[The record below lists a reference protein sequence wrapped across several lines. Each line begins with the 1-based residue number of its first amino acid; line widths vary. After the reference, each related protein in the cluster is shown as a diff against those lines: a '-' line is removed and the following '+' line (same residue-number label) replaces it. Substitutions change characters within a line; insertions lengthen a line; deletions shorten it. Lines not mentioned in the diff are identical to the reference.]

1 VKVPSV
7 SFVPAENG
15 LLRLPVRLFA
25 LAGLAAAALCA
36 PLQAKA
42 ACTGGATLSG
52 SYGVLVSGATAANVP
67 KYLDGVITFNGAC
80 GLSGEVTIGEPG
92 KATQNFATIAGTYTT
107 NADGT
112 IGLSL
117 SLPNVSAVETYVVG
131 YSAVFGEALGE
142 ETDSS
147 AIATID
153 LKPQTFPNPAT
164 ASTYSNASLKG
175 TWTAACIGAGGGFSD
190 LNYFVFDGT
199 SNSSGVGNITNG
211 VDDSNN
217 NAAFY
222 DTPYTG
228 TYAVAANGV
237 LGGNVV
243 VAGTNYGFTGVIDNN
258 GNEIQYVFTKPGS
271 LPYGFVGC
279 TAKRVAAVAVAPT
292 AACHVTYAVTN
303 SYLGGFQGGI
313 TIGNTGTQ
321 ALSSWKVTWTYAN
334 GQVLTSVTNGTASQ
348 SGANVS
354 ISNTS
359 SNGAIAPGATYSG
372 VTFSGLDLLV
382 NSAPTSFAVNGVTC
396 K

>member
-1 VKVPSV
+1 VPS
-7 SFVPAENG
+7 G
-15 LLRLPVRLFA
+15 LAVTAKLALPVRFLAF
-25 LAGLAAAALCA
+25 AGLVAAAFCA
-36 PLQAKA
+36 PSQAKA
-42 ACTGGATLSG
+42 ACSGGATLSG
-52 SYGVLVSGATAANVP
+52 SYGVLVSGATTANVP

-80 GLSGEVTIGEPG
+80 SLSGTVTIGEPG

-112 IGLSL
+112 IGISL

-131 YSAVFGEALGE
+131 YSAAFGEALGE

-164 ASTYSNASLKG
+164 ASSYSNASIKG

-228 TYAVAANGV
+228 NYAVAANGV
-237 LGGNVV
+237 LGGTVT
-243 VAGTNYGFTGVIDNN
+243 VAGTNYGYTGVIDNN

-279 TAKRVAAVAVAPT
+279 TAKRVAATAVVTPI
-292 AACHVTYAVTN
+292 AACHVTYTLTN
-303 SYLGGFQGGI
+303 SFLGSFQGGI

-321 ALSSWKVTWTYAN
+321 ALSSWKVTWTYPN
-334 GQVLTSVTNGTASQ
+334 GQILTSATNGISSQ
-348 SGANVS
+348 SGSNVS
-354 ISNTS
+354 ISNTG
-359 SNGAIAPGATYSG
+359 SNGAIPAGGSYSG
-372 VTFSGLDLLV
+372 VTFSGLYLLV
-382 NSAPTSFAVNGVTC
+382 NQAPKSFAVNGVTC
-396 K
+396 N